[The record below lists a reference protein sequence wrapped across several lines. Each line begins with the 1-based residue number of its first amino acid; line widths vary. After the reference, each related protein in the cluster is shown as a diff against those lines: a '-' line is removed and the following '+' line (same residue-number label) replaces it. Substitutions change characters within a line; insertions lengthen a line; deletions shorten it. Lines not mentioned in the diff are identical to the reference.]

1 MEMNT
6 RLQVCFFLFAKCALI
21 YESDRFLTWLFFIFL
36 QVEHP
41 VTEMIVGQDLVEW
54 QIRVANGEALPIVQ
68 SEVPLSGENVQIQ
81 IAHVIRGVWQNLR
94 FNDSK

>member
-1 MEMNT
+1 MGYFQ
-6 RLQVCFFLFAKCALI
+6 L
-21 YESDRFLTWLFFIFL
+21 L

-68 SEVPLSGENVQIQ
+68 SEVPLSGENVHIQ
-81 IAHVIRGVWQNLR
+81 ITHLSQGVWQNLR